1 MQYKR
6 KALGNKEIVGKQII
20 KGRQLINNQLSI
32 ILKLKIRGNFFD
44 QKFINV
50 FTPKNLGFNS

>member
-20 KGRQLINNQLSI
+20 KGRQFINNQLSI
-32 ILKLKIRGNFFD
+32 ILKLKTRGNFFGLP
-44 QKFINV
+44 V
-50 FTPKNLGFNS
+50 